1 MKIYFPVET
10 ALTKALCF
18 IFKANLE
25 KVESIHDAEVVMA
38 TEYRVLRER
47 YCENKVFVHI
57 VARDLQTEL
66 AKRQPSN
73 FIVFDGTSEL
83 PAYAKLIQ
91 QIQTLLTQP
100 KPQGA

>member
-10 ALTKALCF
+10 VLTKALCF

-25 KVESIHDAEVVMA
+25 TVESIHDAEVVMA
-38 TEYRVLRER
+38 TEYRVLYEI
-47 YCENKVFVHI
+47 YCENKIFVHI

-66 AKRQPSN
+66 AKRQPGN

-91 QIQTLLTQP
+91 QIQTMLTQP
-100 KPQGA
+100 KPYGV